1 MKEKIK
7 NKKVTVVKP
16 GVVLAI
22 DLSKK
27 KPGFCV
33 GNEKGEILK
42 CFSIPGEG
50 KNKAKVIL
58 QAIEEILEEFNPELV
73 IFEEVFQRFIK
84 AASKLLI
91 YKGLVYNVFL
101 RKDIPTYEV
110 SNRTAKALFD
120 VKTKE
125 EVFKKANEYLKLNL
139 DFEEFN
145 DEVDAILLYMVFLDS
160 KYKNLKLID

>member
-58 QAIEEILEEFNPELV
+58 QAIAKVSPQYILRV
-73 IFEEVFQRFIK
+73 
-84 AASKLLI
+84 LLYLYI
-91 YKGLVYNVFL
+91 
-101 RKDIPTYEV
+101 
-110 SNRTAKALFD
+110 
-120 VKTKE
+120 
-125 EVFKKANEYLKLNL
+125 KKAPDNKNKL
-139 DFEEFN
+139 
-145 DEVDAILLYMVFLDS
+145 
-160 KYKNLKLID
+160 